1 MTSSKSPPS
10 RKPAPLP
17 TTQELLDF
25 INAAPEPVG
34 KREIARAFGLRG
46 ADNKLALKQ
55 LLRQVQDQAGLH
67 RSKRRLAPPGHAA
80 HAGHT
85 HAAVPDVMVVVVSGT
100 DSDGELLARPVE
112 WSGSGIP
119 PRITLTPW
127 RKGQD
132 ALGMG
137 DKVLVRLRRAG
148 RHAYDGEPIKVL
160 EATQSRVLGLFEAMA
175 DGSGRIHPTSRKERA
190 DYLVPRGESGGA
202 ASGDLVIASPMPGRV
217 YGLRPAKIDEVLGSI
232 HAPRSASAIALYGND
247 IPDVFPAEAVAQAE
261 AATAV
266 PLGDRTDLRR
276 IPLVTIDGE
285 DARDFDDAVWATADD
300 DPGNS
305 GGWRCMVAIA
315 DVAWYVRPQDALD
328 REAYRRGN
336 STYFPDRVVPMLPE
350 ALSNGWCSLV
360 PHEDR
365 GCMAVEFVIDR
376 HGNKRSHR
384 FCRGLMRSA
393 ARLTYD
399 QVQRARDGQP
409 DDTTDPLR
417 DPVIAPLYGAWAALQ
432 EARKKRGVLELN
444 LPERQVKLTPEGQ
457 VSQIVPRPQ
466 LESHRL
472 IEDFMIQANVCAA
485 EELERLNQP
494 VMYRLHAEPD
504 GEKLESLR
512 DFLHSLDLN
521 LSRGQKLTPQH
532 FNTILA
538 RVADTPHAILV
549 NEVILRAQAQAVYGP
564 ENIGHFGLGLARYA
578 HFTSPIRRYADLLVH
593 RALISGLNLG
603 DGGLPAG
610 ALAHFAD
617 WGEQISMTERRSAAA
632 EREAI
637 DRYVTTWLAD
647 KVGAT
652 FVAKISGVTRFGL
665 FITLEDSGADGL
677 VPIRSLPD
685 DYYVH
690 DEKNHALVGKN
701 SRRSFQLGQP
711 VTVELIEA
719 NTLTGS
725 MVFHLS
731 GDHGPRH
738 SRFRD
743 RPHTDAKG
751 GAKAS
756 RKSAAGHRAARRRR

>member
-85 HAAVPDVMVVVVSGT
+85 HAAVPDVLVVVVSGT

-409 DDTTDPLR
+409 VHGGNQHHQKDRAD
-417 DPVIAPLYGAWAALQ
+417 GKAAGD
-432 EARKKRGVLELN
+432 R
-444 LPERQVKLTPEGQ
+444 
-457 VSQIVPRPQ
+457 
-466 LESHRL
+466 
-472 IEDFMIQANVCAA
+472 
-485 EELERLNQP
+485 
-494 VMYRLHAEPD
+494 AEPD
-504 GEKLESLR
+504 MEHAVKVIGQAAFRHDVAHEDEHR
-512 DFLHSLDLN
+512 QRQQRIPFHQLH
-521 LSRGQKLTPQH
+521 RGREAHVVP
-532 FNTILA
+532 
-538 RVADTPHAILV
+538 P
-549 NEVILRAQAQAVYGP
+549 RAP
-564 ENIGHFGLGLARYA
+564 ER
-578 HFTSPIRRYADLLVH
+578 
-593 RALISGLNLG
+593 
-603 DGGLPAG
+603 
-610 ALAHFAD
+610 
-617 WGEQISMTERRSAAA
+617 ERRQHGDEADDPEDALPRHHHQQHG
-632 EREAI
+632 REHQGG
-637 DRYVTTWLAD
+637 D
-647 KVGAT
+647 
-652 FVAKISGVTRFGL
+652 
-665 FITLEDSGADGL
+665 
-677 VPIRSLPD
+677 
-685 DYYVH
+685 H
-690 DEKNHALVGKN
+690 LVGHQMVSPRMVAMSLASDESACSSIRMKPV
-701 SRRSFQLGQP
+701 SITSLMGQ
-711 VTVELIEA
+711 
-719 NTLTGS
+719 
-725 MVFHLS
+725 
-731 GDHGPRH
+731 R
-738 SRFRD
+738 
-743 RPHTDAKG
+743 
-751 GAKAS
+751 
-756 RKSAAGHRAARRRR
+756 